1 VLQQKKIINLAE
13 ARSGVACHCV
23 CCEAD
28 PAGIAPHHFILYR
41 FERKYAIALR
51 AGVVTCYIIY
61 KSATSAA
68 SPLYKAK
75 GAFFRSTS

>member
-1 VLQQKKIINLAE
+1 MQYYMLRLKKIINLAE

-41 FERKYAIALR
+41 FERNML
-51 AGVVTCYIIY
+51 
-61 KSATSAA
+61 
-68 SPLYKAK
+68 
-75 GAFFRSTS
+75 